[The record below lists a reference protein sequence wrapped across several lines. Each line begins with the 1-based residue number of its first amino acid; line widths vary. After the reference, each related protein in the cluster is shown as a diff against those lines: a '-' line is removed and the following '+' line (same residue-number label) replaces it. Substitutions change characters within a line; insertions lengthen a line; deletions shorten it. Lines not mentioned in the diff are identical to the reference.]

1 LHGLPWWDEADELG
15 FVGTLLRPRQ
25 GYLVDGHL
33 ARVVY
38 VKEQLSAAVCG
49 GVCFDPGTD
58 LDGLLAAF
66 LLRAGLFASV
76 FLAQQ
81 HEPNRERAHGADR

>member
-1 LHGLPWWDEADELG
+1 
-15 FVGTLLRPRQ
+15 
-25 GYLVDGHL
+25 VD
-33 ARVVY
+33 
-38 VKEQLSAAVCG
+38 VKEQLSAAVGG

-66 LLRAGLFASV
+66 LLRAGLFTPV

-81 HEPNRERAHGADR
+81 HEPDRERAHGADRRERVHGDGNPVVRHVRLSPSRA